1 MGSLPNPQSG
11 RKHRSESKQGLGSFG
26 GPIFDDGPIAF
37 EAPDA
42 PVRPEQAAIAWD
54 AAQRSLFTK
63 RGTLRKQAE
72 RAFAELTEAARE
84 SSADEGDSGTLKL
97 PSERRKLPRRTVSGH
112 AMAVFANGR
121 GAGTLSRVELVDAS
135 WTGMGLKTN
144 APVEPGTSVSIIPEH
159 AMSPRQVGIVVR
171 CEAMESGYSVGLM
184 CRTQKAVA

>member
-1 MGSLPNPQSG
+1 MGTPA
-11 RKHRSESKQGLGSFG
+11 RKHRPDNNPFRGPLS

-37 EAPDA
+37 EAPNA
-42 PVRPEQAAIAWD
+42 PVRPEHATLAWD

-63 RGTLRKQAE
+63 RGTLRKHAE
-72 RAFAELTEAARE
+72 RDFATEAQTKSDPSPDTSTE
-84 SSADEGDSGTLKL
+84 SADTGTFKL
-97 PSERRKLPRRTVSGH
+97 PSERRKLPRRSVSGH

-121 GAGTLSRVELVDAS
+121 GAGTLTRVELIDAS

-144 APVEPGTSVSIIPEH
+144 TPVEPGTSVSVIPEH

-171 CEAMESGYSVGLM
+171 CEPMESGYSVGLM